1 MPMPMPMPTR
11 VAIAIIV
18 VAELFGTSL
27 WFSANAV
34 ADALQRAW
42 GISVADLGHL
52 TSAVQLGFISGTFVI
67 AFSGLADRYSAS
79 RIFAL
84 CALLGAASNAAFA
97 YASDGLVSALVF
109 RFVTGLALAGI
120 YPIGMKLVV
129 SWAPQRA
136 GNVLG
141 WLVGMLVLG
150 SGVPHLV
157 RGLDVTPHWQGV
169 IYIASGLAVLA
180 ALMVGWLGVGPHHGT
195 ARRLQWGGALQS
207 FRIPR
212 FRAAAFGYFGH
223 MWELYAF
230 YALAPLL
237 AAQFID
243 RGAPHATYLAAVGVF
258 AAGGIGCIAGGLI
271 SHRWGSARVAIVA
284 LAGSATC
291 CLLYPLAQG
300 LPVPLLLALLF
311 AWGLFVVTDSP
322 QFSALAAGACPPERV
337 GSALALMNSVGFAIT
352 IVAIELATSQW
363 ETLHDHVAWLLL
375 PGPVLGLIAM
385 KPLWRDGAIQGD
397 KRGRRS

>member
-1 MPMPMPMPTR
+1 MPTR

-18 VAELFGTSL
+18 VAELFGTAL

-34 ADALQRAW
+34 ADALQRNW

-67 AFSGLADRYSAS
+67 AFSGLADRYSVS

-84 CALLGAASNAAFA
+84 CALLGAAANAAFA
-97 YASDGLVSALVF
+97 WASDGLASALVF
-109 RFVTGLALAGI
+109 RFITGLALAGI

-157 RGLDVTPHWQGV
+157 RGLEVTPHWQGV

-180 ALMVGWLGVGPHHGT
+180 ALMVGWLGDGPHHGT
-195 ARRLQWGGALQS
+195 ARRLQWGGVLQS

-243 RGAPHATYLAAVGVF
+243 HPDPHLTYLAAACVF
-258 AAGGIGCIAGGLI
+258 AAGGIGCIAGGMI

-284 LAGSATC
+284 LTGSAAC
-291 CLLYPLAQG
+291 CLVYPLMPG
-300 LPVPLLLALLF
+300 LPVPWMLALLWV
-311 AWGLFVVTDSP
+311 WGLFVVSDSP

-337 GSALALMNSVGFAIT
+337 GSALALMTSVGFAIT
-352 IVAIELATSQW
+352 IVAIELATGQW
-363 ETLHDHVAWLLL
+363 NDLRDQVAWLLL

-385 KPLWRDGAIQGD
+385 KPLWDGGAIKGE
-397 KRGRRS
+397 RRD